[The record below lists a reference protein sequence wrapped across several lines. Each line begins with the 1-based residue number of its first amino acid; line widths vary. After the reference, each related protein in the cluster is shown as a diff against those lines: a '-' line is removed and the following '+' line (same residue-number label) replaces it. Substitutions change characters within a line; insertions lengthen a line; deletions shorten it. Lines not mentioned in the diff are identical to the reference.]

1 MNRTPEE
8 LGLPLTEQAQRK
20 IKEVM
25 TFSDLLP
32 GVVVV
37 HQLPEFTLQYMSP
50 EGLRLLDKT
59 WDDVKDLSSEEY
71 HQRFFNPEY
80 AQHYLPKI
88 LGLFERNT
96 DETVSYFQQ
105 VRTAEDK
112 EWEWYMS
119 MTKILM
125 RNLEGKPHLMITV
138 AMRIDPTNYFT
149 AKAARMLEENNFL
162 RTHYHQF
169 ARLGKR
175 EKEILRL
182 LVLGKTANQIA
193 KSLFISTA
201 TVETHRKNI
210 KSKLGTNNRFELS
223 QYARAFDLV

>member
-1 MNRTPEE
+1 MSLPPQKF
-8 LGLPLTEQAQRK
+8 GLTLSEQAQKK
-20 IKEVM
+20 INEIVAVS
-25 TFSDLLP
+25 TFLP

-59 WDDVKDLSSEEY
+59 WDDIKDLSSAEY
-71 HQRFFNPEY
+71 HARFFNPED

-96 DETVSYFQQ
+96 DETVTYFQQ
-105 VRTAEDK
+105 VRTAADK
-112 EWEWYMS
+112 EWEWYLS

-125 RNLEGKPHLMITV
+125 RTPEGKPHLMITV

-149 AKAARMLEENNFL
+149 AKGARMLEENNFL
-162 RTHYHQF
+162 RTHYHQY

-175 EKEILRL
+175 EQEILRL
-182 LVLGKTANQIA
+182 MVLGKTAAQIS
-193 KSLFISTA
+193 KSLSISVA

-210 KSKLGTNNRFELS
+210 KQKLGTNNRFELS